1 MRLVIINFIEN
12 NRTVKHISILPLL
25 PELTSGQE
33 IMQRNLL
40 FYDFPCTCQKKAVTL
55 QRKKQRMDL
64 S

>member
-40 FYDFPCTCQKKAVTL
+40 FYDFPCIYQKKAVPL
-55 QRKKQRMDL
+55 QP
-64 S
+64 